1 MHTADAL
8 LVDAGRPVQLAEH
21 HGAAHVLQP
30 VDASTRAQAD
40 QHHLA
45 VPGDECLLRR
55 LLLVWRLAAGVHD
68 RVVRSQLLLPDAVDL
83 PVPAE
88 QQHLLPALQQK
99 PDELG
104 HVGGLGHARRL
115 TQQPVELAGRLHLL
129 AAVLLV
135 GPQDDPRQRCGV
147 AGDGVQRLGIGLHL
161 MRDLRERRQLA
172 AHLFAGA
179 PQHDSLAPQ
188 VLAELLGVLQLGLLP
203 GRGDAPFPEELVIGA
218 QAARQQRVDHVEEL
232 APVVVD
238 RGGGQAH
245 AQPCPAGQVAAGA
258 VDAAVRTAQLL
269 AFLEHHV
276 LRYLP
281 QRLSPAPELVVADQ
295 DDVRQ
300 RVPQIL
306 DPLLRLPHERVR
318 RTLPDVVHAQLRR
331 ELGQLFRPV
340 VRQCRRVHHHR
351 RKVARRGHGADAG
364 DRLAKA
370 KIVGQQQAA
379 TDGQL
384 RTRDALVLPRRL
396 GQGELRYLHTAGQQL
411 AEAALHVHMLG
422 GQQLQRALGVG
433 IHRQRV
439 ALREPLQ
446 LPAVLWRGRQ
456 VDVLSGVLPHAGKH
470 ALHARAH
477 LGLADHTPGAAGGAV
492 QEGSIGRLHHSACLF
507 RRMMLKGLP
516 CQAGR
521 ATSGRSPQRS
531 VVTSST
537 PRTCGRLM

>member
-21 HGAAHVLQP
+21 HGAALVLQP

-55 LLLVWRLAAGVHD
+55 LLLVRRLAAGVHD
-68 RVVRSQLLLPDAVDL
+68 RVVCRQLLLPDVVDL
-83 PVPAE
+83 SVPPE
-88 QQHLLPALQQK
+88 QQHLLAALQQQ

-104 HVGGLGHARRL
+104 HVGSLGHAGRL
-115 TQQPVELAGRLHLL
+115 PQQPVELAGGLHLL

-135 GPQDDPRQRCGV
+135 GPQDDPRQRGGIT
-147 AGDGVQRLGIGLHL
+147 GDVVQRLGVGLHL
-161 MRDLRERRQLA
+161 VRDLRQRRQLA
-172 AHLFAGA
+172 PHFLARA
-179 PQHDSLAPQ
+179 PQHDPLPPQ

-203 GRGDAPFPEELVIGA
+203 GRGDAPFPQELVIGA
-218 QAARQQRVDHVEEL
+218 QAARQQRVDHMEEL

-245 AQPCPAGQVAAGA
+245 AETCPAGQVAAGA
-258 VDAAVRTAQLL
+258 VNAAVRTAQLL

-295 DDVRQ
+295 NDVRQ

-318 RTLPDVVHAQLRR
+318 RALPDVVHAQLRC
-331 ELGQLFRPV
+331 EFGQLLRPV
-340 VRQCRRVHHHR
+340 VRKRRRVHHHR
-351 RKVARRGHGADAG
+351 RQVARRGHRADAG
-364 DRLAKA
+364 DCLAEA

-379 TDGQL
+379 TDGEL
-384 RTRDALVLPRRL
+384 RASDALVLPRRL
-396 GQGELRYLHTAGQQL
+396 GQCELRNLHAAGQQF
-411 AEAALHVHMLG
+411 AQAALHIHMLV
-422 GQQLQRALGVG
+422 GQLLQRALRVC

-439 ALREPLQ
+439 SLGEPLQ
-446 LPAVLWRGRQ
+446 LPAVLWRRRQ
-456 VDVLSGVLPHAGKH
+456 IDVLSGVLPHAGKH

-477 LGLADHTPGAAGGAV
+477 LRLADHPPGAAGGAV
-492 QEGSIGRLHHSACLF
+492 QEGSIGRLHQSACLF

-531 VVTSST
+531 VVASST